1 MDPDLIL
8 VANVSGNQIG
18 DLDNVK
24 RREVLKEKTQQNG
37 LQIAPVTRFDSTS
50 FLDKGIDAIHGVGK
64 LVEGFALTL
73 DNVIGQAFEDWSSQ
87 KKSFSTSNAKT
98 IHESDGT
105 EIGDTNDCPK
115 PVNRLHNDKKKSQ
128 VSPAGWGDFEIEGQC
143 SEDVAA
149 TDRLDDIKQKKSR
162 DTTFRYS
169 SNLPEISRDSKK
181 SPDALQWQR
190 RAHALQ
196 KELAAMK
203 SSFKEYEQLR
213 SVLKVSTRLM
223 SFAAITMPTICLW

>member
-1 MDPDLIL
+1 M
-8 VANVSGNQIG
+8 ANVSGNQIG

-87 KKSFSTSNAKT
+87 KKSFSTANAKIMHKSNCT
-98 IHESDGT
+98 G
-105 EIGDTNDCPK
+105 IGDTSDCTK
-115 PVNRLHNDKKKSQ
+115 PRNGLHNDKNKFQ
-128 VSPAGWGDFEIEGQC
+128 VSPAGWDDFEIEGQY
-143 SEDVAA
+143 SEGTVA
-149 TDRLDDIKQKKSR
+149 TDRLDDIKQKR
-162 DTTFRYS
+162 NTDTAIRSS
-169 SNLPEISRDSKK
+169 SNLPEISWDGKK

-196 KELAAMK
+196 KELAVMK

-213 SVLKVSTRLM
+213 SVLKVSTR
-223 SFAAITMPTICLW
+223 